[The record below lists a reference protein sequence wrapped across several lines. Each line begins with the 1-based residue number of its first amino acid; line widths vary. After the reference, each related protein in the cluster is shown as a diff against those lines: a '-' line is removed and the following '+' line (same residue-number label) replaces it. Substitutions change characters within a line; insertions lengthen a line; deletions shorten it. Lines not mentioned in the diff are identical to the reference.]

1 MLTKEED
8 FVEHLFIA
16 STHHTFLFFTNLG
29 RVYWCKV
36 YDIPQSGRTSRGKA
50 IVNLLA
56 FGPDERMATV
66 LAVPEFEPGNHVI
79 MATRQGIVKK
89 TDIMSYSRPRSGG
102 IIAVNLKEGDELIA
116 ARITDGTQNVFL
128 CSSQGKSIRFH
139 ESDVRPTGR
148 NASGVRGMRLAKDD
162 HLVGMEVLTHGQTL
176 FTTTENGY
184 GKRTLIDEYPVQKRG
199 GKGVITIKTSA
210 RNGRV
215 VTILVVSEEDE
226 IMLITDIGKIIRL
239 EISGIS
245 IISRNTQ
252 GVRLMV
258 MDAGERL
265 VGAAR
270 LAEKEE

>member
-1 MLTKEED
+1 M
-8 FVEHLFIA
+8 
-16 STHHTFLFFTNLG
+16 
-29 RVYWCKV
+29 
-36 YDIPQSGRTSRGKA
+36 Q
-50 IVNLLA
+50 
-56 FGPDERMATV
+56 
-66 LAVPEFEPGNHVI
+66 HV
-79 MATRQGIVKK
+79 KL
-89 TDIMSYSRPRSGG
+89 
-102 IIAVNLKEGDELIA
+102 IIAAIKPFKLEE
-116 ARITDGTQNVFL
+116 
-128 CSSQGKSIRFH
+128 
-139 ESDVRPTGR
+139 VREALT
-148 NASGVRGMRLAKDD
+148 AIGVRGMKLEDSD

>member
-1 MLTKEED
+1 M
-8 FVEHLFIA
+8 
-16 STHHTFLFFTNLG
+16 
-29 RVYWCKV
+29 
-36 YDIPQSGRTSRGKA
+36 
-50 IVNLLA
+50 
-56 FGPDERMATV
+56 
-66 LAVPEFEPGNHVI
+66 PGEHVI
-79 MATRQGIVKK
+79 MATRQGMVKK
-89 TDIMSYSRPRSGG
+89 TDIMAYSRPRSGG

-116 ARITDGTQNVFL
+116 ARVTDGTQNVFL

-148 NASGVRGMRLAKDD
+148 TASGVRGMNLTADD

-176 FTTTENGY
+176 FTATENGY

-215 VTILVVSEEDE
+215 VTILVVGDDDE

-245 IISRNTQ
+245 VISRNTQ

-258 MDAGERL
+258 MEPEERL

-270 LAEKEE
+270 LAEEEEDESDEE